1 MEKSK
6 LGAKHPFSSTNGRGR
21 RGGGG
26 GKKRKIKEEHRKK
39 WQCTQRE
46 ENNRARVLTLGKQK
60 TQLQQLL
67 FLQWSETQ
75 GERTT
80 PQQKNHREERTCG
93 NNPQEERAKFV
104 AIGQRGQKDKF
115 LESCY
120 VLATSKNPASKYGD
134 YRACFSPHNVA
145 N

>member
-67 FLQWSETQ
+67 FLQ
-75 GERTT
+75 
-80 PQQKNHREERTCG
+80 
-93 NNPQEERAKFV
+93 
-104 AIGQRGQKDKF
+104 
-115 LESCY
+115 
-120 VLATSKNPASKYGD
+120 
-134 YRACFSPHNVA
+134 
-145 N
+145 